1 MTSSLW
7 RSTSLRLPDLFYH
20 RSPLAGGLR
29 NFLFAMTLYLDY
41 ESGLVYHDAQR
52 SRRVEE
58 IALKYGDSLSVCLY
72 VLNSAGVP
80 MDVGTDTIRFGAAL
94 NGVQALFIAGFAYA
108 PIGAGSTLT
117 PCYSAVLSVATVP
130 LHAALGNRASVHLEG
145 EFERETYEGRRITSQ
160 TMTVHVSADIISTA
174 NPPAADPKV
183 DYATEEYLRNTI
195 AGVTAGN
202 LPGFDLGVVKMEPA
216 NATPVGS
223 LVYDEET
230 HKYTLDL
237 HIPVTPGADGKP
249 GATPTLEA
257 GTITTT
263 NPGTSAV
270 FRMRSLGNNHYA
282 VDISL
287 PLNKGDKGD
296 KGDNAIP
303 PTITVGTVT
312 EGDAPAATLVA
323 NGVNAYK
330 LNLVFVRG
338 ARGEKG
344 DTGIAPPIR
353 MGSVTRGEDAS
364 AEMVYDDY
372 NGYTINMVLPRGAQG
387 IQGIQGIQGLTGVVP
402 PIKMG
407 YVYSGETARA
417 EMIFTEGVGYTLN
430 LTLPYGPPG
439 PTGSAPRLMKG
450 NVYVLTTGSTPY
462 FDVRKGLG
470 AGEYF
475 IDMGLPRSGDDIGGG
490 TGEPSEAYILNAVPE
505 NSSEIV
511 ELTCRTD
518 ESGFMHANGDRQKVP
533 QNTHT
538 HPVNKSGYVCRS
550 IDDQRNPSLSFPNGI
565 TMGREEPGMV
575 YPGNGQD
582 PYPATG
588 ALWFYEGTGLMTPWT
603 IYCAGDYHTHI
614 VDGPDGKSYVTTGP
628 SGEIWWGFSNICLA
642 AHQHALLIP

>member
-1 MTSSLW
+1 M
-7 RSTSLRLPDLFYH
+7 R
-20 RSPLAGGLR
+20 AGSET
-29 NFLFAMTLYLDY
+29 FFSAMTLYLDY

-52 SRRVEE
+52 SRRVDE

-94 NGVQALFIAGFAYA
+94 NGVQALFIAGFNYS
-108 PIGAGSTLT
+108 PVGAGATLT

-130 LHAALGNRASVHLEG
+130 LHAALANRASVHLEG

-202 LPGFDLGVVKMEPA
+202 LPGFDLGTVTMEPA

-230 HKYTLDL
+230 RKYTLDL

-263 NPGTSAV
+263 NPGTAAV
-270 FRMRSLGNNHYA
+270 FRMRFLGNNHYA

-287 PLNKGDKGD
+287 PLDKGDKGD

-353 MGSVTRGEDAS
+353 IGSVTNGADAS

-387 IQGIQGIQGLTGVVP
+387 IQGIPGAIGPAPT
-402 PIKMG
+402 IKIG
-407 YVYSGETARA
+407 YVYSQPVAAASLTPDGST
-417 EMIFTEGVGYTLN
+417 GYKLN
-430 LTLPYGPPG
+430 LELPRGERGYEGATGPA
-439 PTGSAPRLMKG
+439 PTIQKG
-450 NVYVLTTGSTPY
+450 NIYVLTTGSDPY
-462 FDVRKGLG
+462 FNIRPGNSPG
-470 AGEYF
+470 YYY

-490 TGEPSEAYILNAVPE
+490 TGTPSQAYILNAIPSTSLEIIDLRCATDDPNYTDHYNGELQRVPR
-505 NSSEIV
+505 NNHV
-511 ELTCRTD
+511 
-518 ESGFMHANGDRQKVP
+518 
-533 QNTHT
+533 
-538 HPVNKSGYVCRS
+538 HPINKSGYVCRRTAPETGS
-550 IDDQRNPSLSFPNGI
+550 YVDQYSGVDMAYRY
-565 TMGREEPGMV
+565 PGMID
-575 YPGNGQD
+575 PGDGTD
-582 PYPATG
+582 PYPGTA
-588 ALWFYEGTGLMTPWT
+588 AHWLYETTDTTMVWP
-603 IYCAGDYHTHI
+603 IYLSGDGHTHI
-614 VDGPDGKSYVTTGP
+614 VDGPDGQSYATTGP
-628 SGEIWWGFSNICLA
+628 SGDIWWGLNGDVCLVN
-642 AHQHALLIP
+642 HQHALLIP